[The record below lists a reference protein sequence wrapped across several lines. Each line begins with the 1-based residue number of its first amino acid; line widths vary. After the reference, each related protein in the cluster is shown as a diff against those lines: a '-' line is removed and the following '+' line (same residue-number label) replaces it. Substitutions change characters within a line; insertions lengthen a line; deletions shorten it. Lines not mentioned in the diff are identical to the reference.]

1 LKLWGSLDAREKA
14 WYTYLLVTSLPEMF
28 DSYASLHRA
37 DNYRPAPRGYYV
49 VRSLLIWGG
58 AFGVLVG
65 LYRNDV
71 FRELSRKIGQESRY
85 LAVESQL
92 IGTPGWGT
100 PRSMEPLLGGAAAPA
115 VVSTPAPTVEPAAP
129 PSVPAVESPAP
140 VAVPAAPP
148 KVVAAVAPTA
158 PATPPPITEA
168 EALVPVSLDSLPLA
182 GGNAAPPSS
191 PAEPALRAA
200 APAPNLK
207 SVKPSPTEARAP
219 AKLAKAA
226 PQKPAAPP
234 APKATQARASDNPLT
249 AAIRGAVRARPAS
262 DAIPK

>member
-1 LKLWGSLDAREKA
+1 VREKA
-14 WYTYLLVTSLPEMF
+14 WYTCLLVTSLPEMF

-37 DNYRPAPRGYYV
+37 DVYRPAPRGYYV

-85 LAVESQL
+85 LAAESQL

-115 VVSTPAPTVEPAAP
+115 AVPAPAPTVERTAP
-129 PSVPAVESPAP
+129 PSAPAVESPAP
-140 VAVPAAPP
+140 VAVPASPP
-148 KVVAAVAPTA
+148 KVVAAVAPAA
-158 PATPPPITEA
+158 PVAPPPTTEA

-191 PAEPALRAA
+191 PAEPAPRAA
-200 APAPNLK
+200 APAPAPAPNLK

-249 AAIRGAVRARPAS
+249 AAIRGAVRARPAN